1 MSDTSPTHEEKAIKS
16 DRELK
21 KSLGFWALM
30 FMAFSAIVG
39 SGWLMAPLYS
49 AAAAGPA
56 SLISWIL
63 GLVLVLFIVLA
74 YAEIS
79 AMLPRSG
86 SIVRYPHY
94 AYGGFVSF
102 MVSWA
107 YILGYS
113 AVVTAEVEAI
123 VSYLTA
129 FFPQLMVKGILTWYG
144 FAVSVLFVLAFFFL
158 NYYSVY
164 LLGKLTEGLGWLKLV
179 IPLVAAG
186 LLLLYF
192 NPGNFTSVPGGFMPM
207 GAPSLVLALPT
218 AGILYSYFGFRQ
230 AIEWGSEVK
239 NPQRNIPRGLIAGFL
254 LGALVYLVL
263 QIAFIGAI
271 NWKALSLTPGNWG
284 GLYNT
289 VLSSGAMY
297 YILKLTG
304 SPLLIAFSFVVFAMA
319 ILSPMP
325 AGWAQLGSCGRG
337 FYGMAA
343 SGNMPEIFL
352 KLGRR
357 KTPYV
362 ALLATTVLSIIFMLP
377 FPSWVTVGSYAVL
390 MALLTY
396 VIAGPIVVVLRRTA
410 ADAKRPFR
418 LPAVAL
424 LAGLAYVAAYL
435 ATYWASFSMIWFV
448 FFVAMLGLPIFLM
461 YTTSSSYGARRSG
474 LMVALGVIYWIVSA
488 LATYFLLYNDVVVPY
503 SATNGAGL
511 TLSSAYVWPM
521 VAYTV
526 IMAALT
532 AAVLYIAH
540 RSVNEEGKR
549 HIGAGIWYVASL
561 FIVFVLSYVGQFG
574 VFSSPPIP
582 FPYDTIVAAVAA
594 VLVFIWSVRSGIET
608 RDLKAALA
616 ATAAQE
622 TRGTAESTAQGS

>member
-1 MSDTSPTHEEKAIKS
+1 
-16 DRELK
+16 
-21 KSLGFWALM
+21 
-30 FMAFSAIVG
+30 MAFSAIVG

-49 AAAAGPA
+49 AAAVGPA
-56 SLISWIL
+56 SIVSWVL
-63 GLVLVLFIVLA
+63 GLVLVIFIVLA
-74 YAEIS
+74 YAEIG

-102 MVSWA
+102 IVAWA

-123 VSYLTA
+123 VSYLSA
-129 FFPQLMVKGILTWYG
+129 FFPQLMVSDVLTWYG

-179 IPLVAAG
+179 IPLIAAG
-186 LLLLYF
+186 LLFIYF
-192 NPGNFTSVPGGFMPM
+192 NPGNFTSVPGGFVPM
-207 GAPSLVLALPT
+207 GPASLVLALPT

-239 NPQRNIPRGLIAGFL
+239 DPQKNIPRGLIAGFL

-263 QIAFIGAI
+263 QVAFIGAI
-271 NWKALSLTPGNWG
+271 NWKALSLSPGDWGNLLSTP
-284 GLYNT
+284 
-289 VLSSGAMY
+289 LSSGAMVE
-297 YILKLTG
+297 ILKLTG
-304 SPLLIAFSFVVFAMA
+304 NPLLVAFSLVVFAMA

-343 SGNMPEIFL
+343 SGNLPDVFL
-352 KLGRR
+352 KLSRR

-362 ALLATTVLSIIFMLP
+362 ALLATTILSIIFMLP

-396 VIAGPIVVVLRRTA
+396 VIAGPIVAVLRRTA

-418 LPAVAL
+418 LPAVSL

-448 FFVAMLGLPIFLM
+448 FFVTTLGLPIFLIF
-461 YTTSSSYGARRSG
+461 TTSSSYGARRGS
-474 LMVALGVIYWIVSA
+474 LTISLGIIYWVISA
-488 LATYFLLYNDVVVPY
+488 ISTYFLLYNMVIVPY
-503 SATNGAGL
+503 NATSGAGL
-511 TLSSAYVWPM
+511 PLSFSYVWPM
-521 VAYTV
+521 VAYT
-526 IMAALT
+526 IIEAALT
-532 AAVLYIAH
+532 AAVLYAAY
-540 RSVNEEGKR
+540 RAVNEEGKE
-549 HIGAGIWYVASL
+549 HIKAGIWYISSL
-561 FIVFVLSYVGQFG
+561 FLVFVLSYVGQFG
-574 VFSSPPIP
+574 VFSNPPIP
-582 FPYDTIVAAVAA
+582 FPYDTIIAAVVA
-594 VLVFIWSVRSGIET
+594 VLLFIWSVRSGVET
-608 RDLKAALA
+608 RDLRVALS
-616 ATAAQE
+616 AQE
-622 TRGTAESTAQGS
+622 TGATGS